1 MLDPPNGNLAIKT
14 FWLVPNSTGGAHG
27 GAVAQRGCPYYQCT
41 PSRLY
46 PAPFPPPAPPAAAP
60 KANAQLPKAKGK
72 TYATGNSWHAQRE
85 PSCRPL
91 PNATS
96 MHIAPPA
103 REGRACD
110 T

>member
-14 FWLVPNSTGGAHG
+14 FWLVPNSAGGAHG

-72 TYATGNSWHAQRE
+72 LTPRETRGTQSRAELPPPPQRA
-85 PSCRPL
+85 L
-91 PNATS
+91 NAS
-96 MHIAPPA
+96 RAA
-103 REGRACD
+103 RARGEGL
-110 T
+110 